1 LIEARGARLTPA
13 SRDTSAAASPAIPT
27 FARALMGPPELTPS
41 TRRKGSGLEN
51 PADKRFR
58 SYTSP
63 YTSPYGSRAP
73 SVFEDESDEESR
85 ASAGVAGGPA
95 AIPGQQ
101 TRAAASVPARASEG
115 ASASFTASP
124 VPFVAGRVSPF
135 GFSAF
140 VPAASVSGASGLT
153 ATAAPFVPASAS
165 SGLTATA
172 APFVPAGLF
181 SSAVAG
187 ASPAGVSPGVVAG
200 RAAGA
205 SPGPAGHSS
214 GAVAGRASGASLGP
228 AGHSSGVA
236 AGGVAGAS
244 PSPAGLSPGLAAAPG
259 PVGSPN
265 SMPTPV
271 EFIATRSLRTGNVA
285 DSVSAAVLELT
296 STKIA
301 AWKVRARA
309 NNHSEESWAQPLS
322 KRNLCV
328 AVKLTKVKNP
338 AWPANNYYNPADAD
352 PEFACPICVNRGS
365 PCVWSRRDAIPRVLP
380 LPPHARTPGATP
392 QSAGFYITQ

>member
-1 LIEARGARLTPA
+1 
-13 SRDTSAAASPAIPT
+13 
-27 FARALMGPPELTPS
+27 
-41 TRRKGSGLEN
+41 
-51 PADKRFR
+51 
-58 SYTSP
+58 
-63 YTSPYGSRAP
+63 
-73 SVFEDESDEESR
+73 
-85 ASAGVAGGPA
+85 
-95 AIPGQQ
+95 
-101 TRAAASVPARASEG
+101 
-115 ASASFTASP
+115 

-135 GFSAF
+135 GFSAL
-140 VPAASVSGASGLT
+140 VPAGASSASSGLT

-172 APFVPAGLF
+172 APFVPTGLF
-181 SSAVAG
+181 SGAFAG

-200 RAAGA
+200 GVSGA
-205 SPGPAGHSS
+205 SPGPAGHSSRVAVGGVAGASPFAAGQSS
-214 GAVAGRASGASLGP
+214 GAVAGRASGASPGP
-228 AGHSSGVA
+228 TGHSSAVA
-236 AGGVAGAS
+236 ASGAAGAS
-244 PSPAGLSPGLAAAPG
+244 LFPAGLSPGLAAAPG

-271 EFIATRSLRTGNVA
+271 EFIATGSLRTGNVA

-301 AWKVRARA
+301 AWKLRARA

-338 AWPANNYYNPADAD
+338 AWPANSYHNPADAD

-380 LPPHARTPGATP
+380 LPPHARTLGATP